1 MWNHTTR
8 QRSVATTELFSDELL
23 VMHLIFHFLL
33 ENFSCSPTVLNLGI
47 NEESVRATI
56 AVFAVSAFDIHWNLC
71 MICTMYY
78 YLQSEN
84 NKPEIM

>member
-1 MWNHTTR
+1 MNNVDFFLTAHFEP
-8 QRSVATTELFSDELL
+8 VLFFIAYTLY
-23 VMHLIFHFLL
+23 
-33 ENFSCSPTVLNLGI
+33 SPTALILGI
-47 NEESVRATI
+47 NEESVSATI